1 MAETEK
7 MSRVK
12 YDTGER
18 KDFTDS
24 DALIE
29 ECDRLEASHEPF
41 LVLLWGQEDSNGK
54 SWCPDCV

>member
-1 MAETEK
+1 VAETEK

-24 DALIE
+24 DALIK
-29 ECDRLEASHEPF
+29 ECDRLGASHEPF
-41 LVLLWGQEDSNGK
+41 LVLLWGQEDSTGK